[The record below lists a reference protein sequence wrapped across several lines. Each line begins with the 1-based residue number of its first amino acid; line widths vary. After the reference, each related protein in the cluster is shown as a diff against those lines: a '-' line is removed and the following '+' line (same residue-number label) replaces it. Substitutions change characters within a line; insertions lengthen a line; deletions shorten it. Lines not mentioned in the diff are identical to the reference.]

1 MLSKNKAKER
11 LQRGE
16 IVLGC
21 MALIPDPAIAEILG
35 MAGFDYL
42 MMDAEHGAYDA
53 RLMENMVRACEVVGV
68 TPMARLPLNDPQ
80 ALEPFLDTGLMG
92 VTVPHCRTAADVAR
106 LVDGS
111 KYPPIGRRGVGP
123 GRVGRYG
130 SVPTGDLVRHLN
142 EQMMVLPLVE
152 DVDGIRNLPEMLTIP
167 GVDGYLLGPNDL
179 ASSMGY
185 PGNMGHPD
193 VQEAIANA
201 IRLVRDAGLCI
212 NMTPKTTD
220 PDDARRYIDM
230 GANIIIFG
238 EVPLLRQAS
247 AAAVKEFRAAFGG
260 A

>member
-1 MLSKNKAKER
+1 MLKNKVRER

-21 MALIPDPAIAEILG
+21 MALVPDPAVAEILG

-42 MMDAEHGAYDA
+42 MMDAEHGAYDE
-53 RLMENMVRACEVVGV
+53 RLMENMVRACELVGV

-106 LVDGS
+106 LVEGS
-111 KYPPIGRRGVGP
+111 KYPPLGKRGVGP

-130 SVPTGDLVRHLN
+130 AIPTGDFVKQWN
-142 EQMMVLPLVE
+142 EEMMVLPLVE
-152 DVDGIRNLPEMLTIP
+152 DVEGIRNLPEMLTIP
-167 GVDGYLLGPNDL
+167 NVDGYLLGPNDL
-179 ASSMGY
+179 ASSMGH
-185 PGNMGHPD
+185 PGNAAHPE
-193 VQEAIANA
+193 VQQAIAGA

-212 NMTPKTTD
+212 NMTPKSTD
-220 PDDARRYIDM
+220 PAEARRYVDM
-230 GANIIIFG
+230 GANIIVFG
-238 EVPLLRQAS
+238 DVSLLRQGS
-247 AAAVKEFRAAFGG
+247 AAAVKTFRAAFGG